1 MPFALTKM
9 GLTVLLLMLAV
20 SLDKATCSSTI
31 IKVPPI
37 KPGEVNQTIVV
48 NVPPTVDVTR
58 TVQHGNDTSARLV
71 LQPQPSPTG
80 DCLLSD
86 CDENDVGCDGLPPCG
101 PFCPPEACS
110 RVNCSQCWQAGFGG
124 PCCWSCCSQYMPY
137 TFPQQP
143 LTTPQQRQLRP
154 FFPYPLPE
162 AIPLPQAQPMPF
174 PQLRPMPI
182 PQQQAI
188 PIPQQQA
195 IPIPQPQ
202 PYPLVQPQRVSIS
215 QPQPIP
221 IPQPQPIPVP
231 QSQSIPI
238 SQPWPVPFPI
248 SGSQP
253 YAVPQQILYPQFQPQ
268 RRSQTQEVLYD
279 IPQQCRPIPWWPFL
293 QCPQPPSCGP
303 WYNPGCVPQQP
314 TMPNLCYTVHPC

>member
-20 SLDKATCSSTI
+20 LLDKATSSSTI

-58 TVQHGNDTSARLV
+58 TVQQGNDTSSRLV

-124 PCCWSCCSQYMPY
+124 PCCWSCCSQYTPY
-137 TFPQQP
+137 TFPQQL
-143 LTTPQQRQLRP
+143 LTTPQQTQLRP
-154 FFPYPLPE
+154 FFPYPQPV
-162 AIPLPQAQPMPF
+162 AVPLPQAQPMPF

-188 PIPQQQA
+188 PIPQ
-195 IPIPQPQ
+195 PQ
-202 PYPLVQPQRVSIS
+202 PYPLPQPQRVPIS

-221 IPQPQPIPVP
+221 IPQPQSIPVP

-248 SGSQP
+248 SVSQP
-253 YAVPQQILYPQFQPQ
+253 YAVPQPIPYPQLQPQ
-268 RRSQTQEVLYD
+268 RQSQPQEAMYD

-303 WYNPGCVPQQP
+303 WYNPGCIPQQP
-314 TMPNLCYTVHPC
+314 TWPNLCYTVHPC